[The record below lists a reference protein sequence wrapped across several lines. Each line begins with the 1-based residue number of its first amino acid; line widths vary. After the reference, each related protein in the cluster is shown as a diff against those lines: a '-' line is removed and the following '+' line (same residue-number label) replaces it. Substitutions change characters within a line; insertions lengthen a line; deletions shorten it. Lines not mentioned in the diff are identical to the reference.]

1 MSLRS
6 RATTAALAAACS
18 LLSAP
23 AAALAAAAN
32 TAKHGENLPL
42 DLPTQA
48 PQHLAG
54 QSAGGSLMRTFIGLA
69 VVVAV
74 IYGVAW
80 LLRTAKRSKE
90 ERNSGTGMR
99 SEAVVALGPNRSLH
113 LVRTGHD
120 LVLLGVAEHGV
131 TPIRTYTE
139 DEARAQGLLPEYDGE
154 ADAGAPPA
162 GGWAGHVLDELKR
175 RTRR

>member
-1 MSLRS
+1 MSLRH

-18 LLSAP
+18 ILHGAP
-23 AAALAAAAN
+23 AALAAAAN
-32 TAKHGENLPL
+32 AARHGENQPL
-42 DLPTQA
+42 DLPVQA
-48 PQHLAG
+48 PKHLAG
-54 QSAGGSLMRTFIGLA
+54 QSASGGLMRTFIGLA
-69 VVVAV
+69 VVIGV

-80 LLRTAKRSKE
+80 MLKTARRSKE
-90 ERNSGTGMR
+90 ERNSGMGMR

-113 LVRTGHD
+113 LVRTGRD

-139 DEARAQGLLPEYDGE
+139 DEARDQGLLPGDESQ
-154 ADAGAPPA
+154 PH
-162 GGWAGHVLDELKR
+162 GGRTASILDELKR

>member
-6 RATTAALAAACS
+6 RATSAALAAACS
-18 LLSAP
+18 LLLGAP
-23 AAALAAAAN
+23 AALAAAAN
-32 TAKHGENLPL
+32 AARHGENEPL

-48 PQHLAG
+48 PKHLAG
-54 QSAGGSLMRTFIGLA
+54 QSASGGLMRTIIGLA
-69 VVVAV
+69 VVIGV
-74 IYGVAW
+74 IYLVAW
-80 LLRTAKRSKE
+80 LLKTARRSKE

-113 LVRTGHD
+113 LVRTGRD

-139 DEARAQGLLPEYDGE
+139 DEARSQGLLPDDG
-154 ADAGAPPA
+154 DDDGDRPA
-162 GGWAGHVLDELKR
+162 TPARRVLDEIRR
-175 RTRR
+175 RTQR

>member
-1 MSLRS
+1 MPLRP

-18 LLSAP
+18 LLHGP
-23 AAALAAAAN
+23 TAALAAASNA
-32 TAKHGENLPL
+32 AAHGENRPLNLPNE
-42 DLPTQA
+42 A
-48 PQHLAG
+48 PKHLAG
-54 QSAGGSLMRTFIGLA
+54 QSASGSLFRTLFGLA

-80 LLRTAKRSKE
+80 LLRTARRSKE
-90 ERNSGTGMR
+90 ERSSGMGMR

-113 LVRTGHD
+113 LVRTGRD

-139 DEARAQGLLPEYDGE
+139 DEARDQGLLPDED
-154 ADAGAPPA
+154 DAPIGAPPQLRA
-162 GGWAGHVLDELKR
+162 WVDELKR

>member
-1 MSLRS
+1 MSLRH

-18 LLSAP
+18 VLAGPS
-23 AAALAAAAN
+23 AALAAAAN
-32 TAKHGENLPL
+32 AARHGENTPL
-42 DLPTQA
+42 NLPTEA
-48 PQHLAG
+48 PKHLAG
-54 QSAGGSLMRTFIGLA
+54 QSASGSLFRTFLGLA

-74 IYGVAW
+74 IYGIAW
-80 LLRTAKRSKE
+80 LLRTARSSKE
-90 ERNSGTGMR
+90 ERNSGKGMR

-113 LVRTGHD
+113 LVRTGRD

-139 DEARAQGLLPEYDGE
+139 DEARDQGLLPDDDG
-154 ADAGAPPA
+154 AVAPAP
-162 GGWAGHVLDELKR
+162 GINWFEELRR

>member
-32 TAKHGENLPL
+32 AAKHGENLPL

-162 GGWAGHVLDELKR
+162 AGWAGHVLDELKR

>member
-1 MSLRS
+1 MSLRH

-18 LLSAP
+18 ILHGST
-23 AAALAAAAN
+23 AALGAAAN
-32 TAKHGENLPL
+32 AARHGENEPL

-48 PQHLAG
+48 PKHLAG
-54 QSAGGSLMRTFIGLA
+54 QSASGGLVRTFIGLA

-80 LLRTAKRSKE
+80 MLKTARRSKE
-90 ERNSGTGMR
+90 ERTSGMGMR

-113 LVRTGHD
+113 LVRTGRD

-139 DEARAQGLLPEYDGE
+139 DEAREQGLLAEDAPE
-154 ADAGAPPA
+154 APSRF
-162 GGWAGHVLDELKR
+162 LDELRR

>member
-1 MSLRS
+1 MSLRH

-18 LLSAP
+18 VLYGAP
-23 AAALAAAAN
+23 AALAAASNA
-32 TAKHGENLPL
+32 ARHGENTPL

-48 PQHLAG
+48 PKHLAG
-54 QSAGGSLMRTFIGLA
+54 QSASNGLVRTFIGLA

-80 LLRTAKRSKE
+80 MLKTARRSKE
-90 ERNSGTGMR
+90 ERNSGMGMR

-113 LVRTGHD
+113 LVRTGRD

-139 DEARAQGLLPEYDGE
+139 DEARSQGLLPEDGDE
-154 ADAGAPPA
+154 PAGAQASPLRN
-162 GGWAGHVLDELKR
+162 VLHEIRR
-175 RTRR
+175 RTLR

>member
-1 MSLRS
+1 MSLRH

-18 LLSAP
+18 ILHGAP
-23 AAALAAAAN
+23 AALAAAAN
-32 TAKHGENLPL
+32 AARHGENQPL
-42 DLPTQA
+42 DLPVQA
-48 PQHLAG
+48 PKHLAG
-54 QSAGGSLMRTFIGLA
+54 QSASGGLMRTFIGLA
-69 VVVAV
+69 VVIGV

-80 LLRTAKRSKE
+80 MLKTARRSKE
-90 ERNSGTGMR
+90 ERNSGMGMR

-113 LVRTGHD
+113 LVRTGRD

-139 DEARAQGLLPEYDGE
+139 DEAREQGLLPDESQPHDGRT
-154 ADAGAPPA
+154 ASI
-162 GGWAGHVLDELKR
+162 LDELKR